1 MPRIM
6 APPPSGEFNIK
17 LQKPFSG
24 PPSHTVEIT
33 GEPNRSANIKVTKH
47 HKEGTIEEKE
57 GTMSQDDVKELMS
70 LVSQLRGLPTHA
82 DKDIYGLDLSLE
94 LQTMEIQWANYE
106 EMQAPANEVPA
117 ETKQQFKDVADSIDA
132 AGRQFAKRDARV

>member
-1 MPRIM
+1 
-6 APPPSGEFNIK
+6 
-17 LQKPFSG
+17 
-24 PPSHTVEIT
+24 
-33 GEPNRSANIKVTKH
+33 
-47 HKEGTIEEKE
+47 
-57 GTMSQDDVKELMS
+57 MS